1 MRTRSTVVT
10 ILLLSVLGAA
20 CRGDEEP
27 PTFSFRHP
35 AAGHRPRGHRP
46 RGHRPATGATGV
58 TGATGSTTRPGS
70 PGVTGAVNTG
80 TASVSTT
87 GVVARS
93 QVTYTTLASRRSGP
107 RPRAVIALN
116 WTATRNQALGIS
128 GASFTAQQ
136 PTAPE
141 RLLQFSVQGPDGLV
155 LFQSSAG
162 ECLVTITPALADQM
176 GGTFLC
182 TGIQSEDGSIT
193 VNAQGSFSAAG

>member
-27 PTFSFRHP
+27 PTFSFSPISPP
-35 AAGHRPRGHRP
+35 ATGPAVSSPAVTGPAGTG
-46 RGHRPATGATGV
+46 ATGATGAPP
-58 TGATGSTTRPGS
+58 TGS

-87 GVVARS
+87 GVLTT
-93 QVTYTTLASRRSGP
+93 QVTYTTLASP
-107 RPRAVIALN
+107 AIWAVPPGGMALN

-162 ECLVTITPALADQM
+162 ECLVTITPALPNQM

-182 TGIQSEDGSIT
+182 TNIQSEDGSIT

>member
-1 MRTRSTVVT
+1 MREVTRAMRTRFTVITV
-10 ILLLSVLGAA
+10 LLFSVLGAA
-20 CRGDEEP
+20 CRGEEEP
-27 PTFSFRHP
+27 PTFSFSP
-35 AAGHRPRGHRP
+35 ISPP
-46 RGHRPATGATGV
+46 VTGSVGTGV
-58 TGATGSTTRPGS
+58 TGPTTVTGPTGAPPTGS

-87 GVVARS
+87 GVLTT
-93 QVTYTTLASRRSGP
+93 QVTYTTLASP
-107 RPRAVIALN
+107 AIWAVPPGGMALN
-116 WTATRNQALGIS
+116 WTATRNQTLGIS

-141 RLLQFSVQGPDGLV
+141 RVLQFSVQGPDGLV

-162 ECLVTITPALADQM
+162 ECLVTITPALANQM

-182 TGIQSEDGSIT
+182 TNIQSDDGSIT

>member
-10 ILLLSVLGAA
+10 ILFFSVLGAA
-20 CRGDEEP
+20 CRGDEQP
-27 PTFSFRHP
+27 PTFSFSPISPPVTGP
-35 AAGHRPRGHRP
+35 AVTSPAVTGPAGTG
-46 RGHRPATGATGV
+46 ATGATGAPP
-58 TGATGSTTRPGS
+58 TGS

-87 GVVARS
+87 GVLTTQVA
-93 QVTYTTLASRRSGP
+93 YTTLASP
-107 RPRAVIALN
+107 AIWAVPPGGMALN

-136 PTAPE
+136 PTATE

-162 ECLVTITPALADQM
+162 ECLVTITPALANQM

-182 TGIQSEDGSIT
+182 TNIQSEDGSIT

>member
-27 PTFSFRHP
+27 PTFSFSPISPPVTGP
-35 AAGHRPRGHRP
+35 AVTGPAG
-46 RGHRPATGATGV
+46 TGATGV
-58 TGATGSTTRPGS
+58 TGATGAPPTGS

-87 GVVARS
+87 GVLTT
-93 QVTYTTLASRRSGP
+93 QMTYTTLASP
-107 RPRAVIALN
+107 AIWAVPPGGMALN
-116 WTATRNQALGIS
+116 WTATGNQALGIS

-136 PTAPE
+136 RTAPE

-162 ECLVTITPALADQM
+162 ECLVTITPALPNQM

-182 TGIQSEDGSIT
+182 TNIQSEDGSIT

>member
-1 MRTRSTVVT
+1 MRTRFTVVT

-20 CRGDEEP
+20 CRGEEEP
-27 PTFSFRHP
+27 PTFSFSPISPPVTGP
-35 AAGHRPRGHRP
+35 A
-46 RGHRPATGATGV
+46 ATGV
-58 TGATGSTTRPGS
+58 TGPTAVTGATGAPPMGS

-87 GVVARS
+87 GVLTS
-93 QVTYTTLASRRSGP
+93 QVTYTTLASP
-107 RPRAVIALN
+107 AIWAVPPGGMALN
-116 WTATRNQALGIS
+116 WTATRNQTLGIS

-155 LFQSSAG
+155 VFQSSAG
-162 ECLVTITPALADQM
+162 ECLVTITPALATQM

-182 TGIQSEDGSIT
+182 TNIQSEDGSIT